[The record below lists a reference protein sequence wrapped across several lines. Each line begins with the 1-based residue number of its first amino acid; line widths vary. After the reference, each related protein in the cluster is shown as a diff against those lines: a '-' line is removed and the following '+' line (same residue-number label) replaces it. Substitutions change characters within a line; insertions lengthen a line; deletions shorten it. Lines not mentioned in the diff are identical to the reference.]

1 MADCPVISIT
11 KAHTRR
17 GQIGTGFLTAP
28 PATATTGFRHSSTAW
43 WWANDWPAAHDPS
56 RRIAYAIVEG
66 RFSHHHASAQ
76 MFPHEQGSLV
86 VWITDLLPDTLAEA
100 ARAMMDHGA
109 EVMTRTLAD

>member
-17 GQIGTGFLTAP
+17 GQIGDRLP
-28 PATATTGFRHSSTAW
+28 DRATSDGDDRVPTFFDGVVVGERLAGC
-43 WWANDWPAAHDPS
+43 DDPS

-100 ARAMMDHGA
+100 ARAMMDRGA